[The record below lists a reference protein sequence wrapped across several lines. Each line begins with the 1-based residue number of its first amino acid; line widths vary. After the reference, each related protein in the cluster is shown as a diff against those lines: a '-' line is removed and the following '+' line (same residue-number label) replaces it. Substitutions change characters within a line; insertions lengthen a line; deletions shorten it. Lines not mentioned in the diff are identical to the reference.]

1 MQIGVRFGM
10 GLAVWL
16 SIAASPALAQSATA
30 PAPAAD
36 FGTGAAACTVA
47 LAPAKLD
54 EAALKNSGWAASS
67 TRSIATVYQREG
79 VGVRLFLSTMIAPS
93 GQCVVDGY
101 ATADDQFAAIRDAI
115 RAALAEKYGA
125 PPMMPA
131 QAVPNGQGFVVD
143 NNLVLILSADK
154 RPAGLSIRITC
165 MRFPKN

>member
-1 MQIGVRFGM
+1 MQTGTRLGL

-16 SIAASPALAQSATA
+16 SLAASPALAQSATA
-30 PAPAAD
+30 SAPAAD

-47 LAPAKLD
+47 LAPTKLD
-54 EAALKNSGWAASS
+54 ETALKKSGWAISS
-67 TRSIATVYQREG
+67 THSIATIYQRDG

-115 RAALAEKYGA
+115 RAALTEKYGA

-131 QAVPNGQGFVVD
+131 PVTPSGQGFVVD
-143 NNLVLILSADK
+143 NNLVLILSAEK
-154 RPAGLSIRITC
+154 RPAGLSIRITG